1 MNPRDRA
8 LYPVLLS
15 LATGNIS
22 CFGLLSHPDSP
33 DDPYWLYL
41 VHAVQLAREIGI
53 DRPATIAENVRNTAP
68 NAPDDSRE
76 RLFRNYERTWLATF
90 IADKSFGIITGRS
103 HCLEALEKRRDMEL
117 TSVSIL
123 NWHLEAYGML
133 TQTRNARCTPDDLP
147 SLEYLPILAFYM
159 NHNLLVLN
167 AQALRD
173 ITAVN
178 EPTTSTA
185 TLTISRRTLEV
196 ATRTLDLVLTD
207 QTMSELLLGFQN
219 NQYIMI
225 CHAATEILRAIQR
238 GGLTAAEVS
247 EAAAK
252 VLAVPSRLERVAK
265 LLPAKSAAHL
275 YLDLSRFLACQVEV
289 VTTRSDLND
298 AQGAVDRGNSSDEW
312 WGTDDAGCPD
322 FGVWLD
328 MGYGYIGSE
337 QLNLASNECPDT
349 RSSYA
354 GDLIFS

>member
-1 MNPRDRA
+1 MRNPFVGLLDETLHTPEYVYSASFTLFSVICALGCAVSLNPRDRA

-22 CFGLLSHPDSP
+22 WCVAASVRSLEIIQAIINMQFWAPISP
-33 DDPYWLYL
+33 RQSDDPYWLYL

-53 DRPATIAENVRNTAP
+53 DRPATIAEHVRNTAP

-90 IADKSFGIITGRS
+90 IADKSFGIITGRT
-103 HCLEALEKRRDMEL
+103 HCVRWKEISTGASAWWQKPMTGPQDRMISGSIEMRGQLLEALERRRRIES
-117 TSVSIL
+117 TSASIP
-123 NWHLEAYGML
+123 NWHLETYGML

-147 SLEYLPILAFYM
+147 SSEYLPILAFYM
-159 NHNLLVLN
+159 DHSLLVLN

-207 QTMSELLLGFQN
+207 RTMSELLLGFQN

-225 CHAATEILRAIQR
+225 CHAATEILRV
-238 GGLTAAEVS
+238 GLQCYF
-247 EAAAK
+247 
-252 VLAVPSRLERVAK
+252 R
-265 LLPAKSAAHL
+265 
-275 YLDLSRFLACQVEV
+275 
-289 VTTRSDLND
+289 
-298 AQGAVDRGNSSDEW
+298 
-312 WGTDDAGCPD
+312 
-322 FGVWLD
+322 
-328 MGYGYIGSE
+328 
-337 QLNLASNECPDT
+337 
-349 RSSYA
+349 
-354 GDLIFS
+354 